1 MKIIKVKR
9 GEEILAL
16 KSISSKQEEGLFE
29 VDIVVKEILY
39 NVKKYGDSMVVSYSK
54 KFDGIGEDAFSSGF
68 KVSDEEINDAINCVD
83 PEIYGYLLEAAE
95 NISEFHKSQIQ
106 DTWIIDKPGESKLGQ
121 LVQPIEN
128 VGIYIPGGKAAYPST
143 VLMNAIPAKI
153 AGVNRVVMVT
163 PPMKDGTVNPY
174 VLAAAKIAKVD
185 EIYKVGGAQ
194 AIAALAYGTESI
206 KPVNKITGPGN
217 IYVARAKRMVFG
229 IVDIDMI
236 AGPSE
241 VCIIADAGSNPEFIA
256 ADLLAQAEHD
266 EMASSILVTTSVK
279 IADMVIE
286 NVTKQLEKLQ
296 KPEIAKKSIDNNG
309 VVFICEDIESCFEI
323 SNQLAPEHLEI
334 LLEDPSKYLPFVRNA
349 GAVFLGE
356 YSPEPLG
363 DYFAGPNHTLPTS
376 GTAKFSSPLGV
387 YDFIKRTSV
396 IEYSKES
403 LFKAKDKIIG
413 IANKE
418 GLEAHGKSIA
428 IRFSTDEKPDSEKRQ
443 R

>member
-1 MKIIKVKR
+1 MKIINVNK
-9 GEEILAL
+9 GEEILAI

-29 VDIVVKEILY
+29 VDIVVKEILS

-83 PEIYGYLLEAAE
+83 PEIYSYLLEAAE
-95 NISEFHKSQIQ
+95 NISEFHISQIQ
-106 DTWIIDKPGESKLGQ
+106 DTWIIDKPGESRLGQ

-266 EMASSILVTTSVK
+266 EMASSILVTTSEK
-279 IADMVIE
+279 IAEMVIE

-296 KPEIAKKSIDNNG
+296 KPEIAKKSIENNG

-418 GLEAHGKSIA
+418 GLEAHGKSVA

>member
-1 MKIIKVKR
+1 MKIIQVKK
-9 GEEILAL
+9 GEEILAIKAIKNRSEEDL
-16 KSISSKQEEGLFE
+16 LETDRLVQEIIS
-29 VDIVVKEILY
+29 

-54 KFDGIGEDAFSSGF
+54 KFDGIQENIFSSGF
-68 KVSDEEINDAINCVD
+68 KVSEEEINDAINLVE
-83 PEIYGYLLEAAE
+83 PEIYNYLLEAAE
-95 NISEFHKSQIQ
+95 NISSFHKRQIQ
-106 DTWIIDKPGESKLGQ
+106 ETWIIEKPGQNKLGQ
-121 LVQPIEN
+121 IIQPIEN
-128 VGIYIPGGKAAYPST
+128 VGIYVPGGKAAYPST

-163 PPMKDGTVNPY
+163 PPMKDGKVNPY

-206 KPVNKITGPGN
+206 MPVNKITGPGN

-241 VCIIADAGSNPEFIA
+241 VCIVADENSNTEFIA

-266 EMASSILVTTSVK
+266 EMASSILVTTSK
-279 IADMVIE
+279 QIGDMVVKAVQRQIY
-286 NVTKQLEKLQ
+286 QLK
-296 KPEIAKKSIDNNG
+296 KPEIAQKSIENNG
-309 VVFICEDIESCFEI
+309 IIFICEDIESCFEI

-334 LLEDPSKYLPFVRNA
+334 LLDDAYQHLSSVRNA
-349 GAVFLGE
+349 GAVFLGQ

-418 GLEAHGKSIA
+418 GLEAHGKSIE
-428 IRFSTDEKPDSEKRQ
+428 IRFLKNES
-443 R
+443 

>member
-1 MKIIKVKR
+1 MKIINVNK
-9 GEEILAL
+9 GEEILAV
-16 KSISSKQEEGLFE
+16 KSISTKLEESLFE
-29 VDIVVKEILY
+29 VDIVVKEILS
-39 NVKKYGDSMVVSYSK
+39 NVNKYGDSMVVSYSK
-54 KFDGIGEDAFSSGF
+54 KFDGIEESAFSSGF
-68 KVSDEEINDAINCVD
+68 KVSTEEINYAINSVE

-95 NISEFHKSQIQ
+95 NISEFHKNQIQ
-106 DTWIIDKPGESKLGQ
+106 DSWIIEKPSESKLGQ

-153 AGVNRVVMVT
+153 AGVKRVVMVT
-163 PPMKDGTVNPY
+163 PPMKDGTINPY

-241 VCIIADAGSNPEFIA
+241 VCIIADEASNPEFIA

-266 EMASSILVTTSVK
+266 EMASSILVTTSEKLV
-279 IADMVIE
+279 DMVI
-286 NVTKQLEKLQ
+286 NYVTKQLSKLE
-296 KPEIAKKSIDNNG
+296 KPEIARKSIENNG
-309 VVFICEDIESCFEI
+309 TIFICKDTESCFEI

-334 LLEDPSKYLPFVRNA
+334 MLEEPYKYLPYVRNA

-418 GLEAHGKSIA
+418 GLEAHGKSVA
-428 IRFSTDEKPDSEKRQ
+428 IRFSSEDNQISEKR
-443 R
+443 

>member
-266 EMASSILVTTSVK
+266 EMASSILVTTSEK
-279 IADMVIE
+279 TADMVIE

>member
-1 MKIIKVKR
+1 MKIIQVKK
-9 GEEILAL
+9 GEEILAIKTL
-16 KSISSKQEEGLFE
+16 KNRSEEDLLETDKLVQEIIS
-29 VDIVVKEILY
+29 

-54 KFDGIGEDAFSSGF
+54 KFDGIQEDVFSAGF
-68 KVSDEEINDAINCVD
+68 KVSEEEINNAINLVE
-83 PEIYGYLLEAAE
+83 PEIYNYLLEAAE
-95 NISEFHKSQIQ
+95 NISSFHKRQIQ
-106 DTWIIDKPGESKLGQ
+106 DSWIIDKPGDCKLGQ

-163 PPMKDGTVNPY
+163 PPMKDGKVNPY
-174 VLAAAKIAKVD
+174 VLAAAKIANID

-241 VCIIADAGSNPEFIA
+241 VCIIADENSNTEFIA

-266 EMASSILVTTSVK
+266 EMASSILVTTSEK
-279 IADMVIE
+279 IGDMVI
-286 NVTKQLEKLQ
+286 KSLARQLNKMER
-296 KPEIAKKSIDNNG
+296 PEIAQKSIENNG
-309 VVFICEDIESCFEI
+309 IVFICQDIESCFEI

-334 LLEDPSKYLPFVRNA
+334 LLDDPYNYLSSVRNA

-403 LFKAKDKIIG
+403 LFRAKDKIIG

-418 GLEAHGKSIA
+418 GLEAHGKSIG
-428 IRFSTDEKPDSEKRQ
+428 IRFLDTVTIDNEKR
-443 R
+443 